1 MDIVG
6 ALQVSLAQL
15 VGPSAIFYAL
25 LAIGLNLHFGYAG
38 LLNFGQIGFA
48 LLGGYGVGIMTV
60 TYEQPLW
67 LGIIVGLAAAGLL
80 ALVLGIPTLR
90 LRADYLAIVTIAA
103 SEILRL
109 VFRSTAS
116 NEVTGSTNGLFGF
129 ADPFT
134 DLSPFD
140 SSKQYSFVGVKFYG
154 DDLWAM
160 VVGWSLVLVLCVL
173 VYLLTHSPWGRVLKA
188 VREDED
194 AARSLG
200 KNVFVYKMQALV
212 LGGVIGGMGGV
223 FNALQTK
230 SINPDFYSTAQTFFA
245 FGALILGGA
254 ATVFGPVVGAM
265 LFWFLL
271 SIPDVLLRQAAAGPD
286 PFIPMSEQQV
296 GATRFVLLGILI
308 AVLMIFR
315 PQGLLGN
322 KREVQLDAK

>member
-1 MDIVG
+1 MDIIG
-6 ALQVSLAQL
+6 ALQISLAQL

-25 LAIGLNLHFGYAG
+25 LSIGLNLHFGYAG

-48 LLGGYGVGIMTV
+48 LLGGYGVGITTI

-67 LGIIVGLAAAGLL
+67 LGILVGLAAAGLL

-109 VFRSTAS
+109 VFRSTATDS
-116 NEVTGSTNGLFGF
+116 VTKSTNGITGF
-129 ADPFT
+129 AGPFT
-134 DLSPFD
+134 SMSPFEGGK
-140 SSKQYSFVGVKFYG
+140 SYEFIGVRFLG
-154 DDLWAM
+154 NDLWAM
-160 VVGWSLVLVLCVL
+160 LVGWTLVLLLCGV

-223 FNALQTK
+223 FNALQTQ

-254 ATVFGPVVGAM
+254 ATVFGPVLGAM

-271 SIPDVLLRQAAAGPD
+271 SIPDAILRQLISGDD
-286 PFIPMSEQQV
+286 PVLNLTGAQV

-308 AVLMIFR
+308 AVLMVFR
-315 PQGLLGN
+315 PQGILGN
-322 KREVQLDAK
+322 KREVQLNA

>member
-1 MDIVG
+1 MDIIG
-6 ALQVSLAQL
+6 ALQISLAQL
-15 VGPSAIFYAL
+15 VGPSAIFYAM

-48 LLGGYGVGIMTV
+48 MLGGYGVGIMTI
-60 TYEQPLW
+60 TYQQPLW
-67 LGIIVGLAAAGLL
+67 LGVLVGLGAAGLL
-80 ALVLGIPTLR
+80 AVVLGIPTLR

-109 VFRSTAS
+109 VFRSTATDS
-116 NEVTGSTNGLFGF
+116 VTKSTNGITGF
-129 ADPFT
+129 AGPFT
-134 DLSPFD
+134 SMNPFEGGR
-140 SSKQYSFVGVKFYG
+140 SYSFLGVRFLG
-154 DDLWAM
+154 NDLWAM
-160 VVGWSLVLVLCVL
+160 LVGWTIVLLLCGV

-200 KNVFVYKMQALV
+200 KNVFVYKLQALV

-223 FNALQTK
+223 FNALQTQ
-230 SINPDFYSTAQTFFA
+230 SIHPDFYSTAQTFFA

-254 ATVFGPVVGAM
+254 ATVFGPVLGAM

-271 SIPDVLLRQAAAGPD
+271 SIPDAILRQLISGDD
-286 PFIPMSEQQV
+286 PVLSLSGAQV

-308 AVLMIFR
+308 AVLMVFR
-315 PQGLLGN
+315 PQGILGN
-322 KREVQLDAK
+322 KREVQLNA